1 MARFERRENSARMM
15 QYDARRKSLLI
26 TYLLWFLLPMLGL
39 HRMYL
44 GKWISGFLM
53 LGLTLIGSA
62 LTWIAIGFIP
72 LGLAGLWWMLDA
84 ILNYI
89 NVEQHNEDLA
99 FQLS

>member
-1 MARFERRENSARMM
+1 MARYEGSAQSARMM

-26 TYLLWFLLPMLGL
+26 TYLLWFFLPMLGV

-44 GKWISGFLM
+44 GKWMSGFFM
-53 LGLTLIGSA
+53 LGLSVVGGA
-62 LTWIAIGFIP
+62 LTWAIIGFVP

-89 NVEQHNEDLA
+89 NVEQHNEELA
-99 FQLS
+99 YRLN